1 MFSDPGVL
9 MGNQV
14 FEEVNGSFLIVYIY
28 IMIILF
34 LFFPTDHVVT

>member
-14 FEEVNGSFLIVYIY
+14 FEEVNGSFNNDYNDY
-28 IMIILF
+28 SFLF
-34 LFFPTDHVVT
+34 FFPTDHVVT